1 MTKVLS
7 LLGAAELFSTLGL
20 EVEHH
25 NHRALDK
32 VGQVVTQE
40 VYRVIG
46 TYDYG
51 WPTLAE
57 STQSDRESHGFPAD
71 EPLKRTGAMRDSVWY
86 KVGHK
91 EVTIG
96 TDNQIAVWQ
105 ELGTSRIPPRPFL
118 QGAAQH
124 KMPETLEIIGRATI
138 AGLSGEAVEG
148 PNSIIPKKD

>member
-1 MTKVLS
+1 MTRHLT
-7 LLGAAELFSTLGL
+7 LLGAVELFATLGV

-25 NHRALDK
+25 QHHGLEQ
-32 VGQVVTQE
+32 VGKLVTKE

-51 WPTLAE
+51 WPELAP
-57 STQSDRESHGFPAD
+57 STQSNRESHGFAPD
-71 EPLKRTGAMRDSVWY
+71 EPLLRTGAMRDSVWY
-86 KVGHK
+86 TVGHH

-96 TDNQIAVWQ
+96 TNDQRAIWQ

-124 KMPETLEIIGRATI
+124 KIPETLEIIGRATV
-138 AGLSGEAVEG
+138 AGLSGEAVAG
-148 PNSIIPKKD
+148 PNSIVPKND